1 LHSRSTPF
9 SPAPDRESARISAFK
24 LALDVQAAD
33 PDAPEAIQCLLED
46 AQRREWPE
54 VVRAALFAGAVAAAA
69 TDYEHGL
76 PAIGRL
82 LEQCEADG
90 DSTMVAIA
98 LAMRSS
104 RPTRAE
110 RSTAF
115 DADADLARA
124 TVLLESGHG
133 DAIDR
138 MTAHNECA
146 QSYCDRWLWELGDEQ
161 FAIALSLTPADQ
173 PAWLQLVLPAI
184 VYNRA
189 EMQVDWASAQLQ
201 LGDEAG
207 VAERWQTWKE
217 VMGASG
223 TVDIPEQW
231 RTELDALGTLLGAI
245 AGVDNAEQA
254 RTLLHALSPEEHVR
268 AWPIGHLQL
277 AIALSDKR
285 AGRLKAATEAA
296 EAAACNIDPHGS
308 PDAYDLALSVAAEIE
323 AESGRA
329 AGLRYGR
336 RQFERRSANRLAA
349 LGSMRSRLQAER
361 LHREHDLLSRHA
373 HLDDLTGLSN
383 RRGFERY
390 LADIEN
396 QRVDGVALF
405 VADLDDF
412 KAVND
417 RYGHA
422 TGDAVLIAVA
432 RVIEASVRKVDC
444 AVRLGGDEFAVVLA
458 AADVDVARLRVES
471 VMETIRRQPWEEIA
485 ADLQVSLSVGLTAG
499 RPADIHDLI
508 TLADAALYE
517 AKAAGGRRVVCKQP
531 PDAAD

>member
-1 LHSRSTPF
+1 MGSLSPTSAPF
-9 SPAPDRESARISAFK
+9 SAPTDRESARIQAFK

-33 PDAPEAIQCLLED
+33 AGAPEAIERLLED
-46 AQRREWPE
+46 ARRHEWPE

-69 TDYEHGL
+69 IDYEGGL
-76 PAIGRL
+76 PALGRL
-82 LEQCEADG
+82 LEQAEADG

-104 RPTRAE
+104 RPGGAD
-110 RSTAF
+110 RSSAF

-124 TVLLESGHG
+124 TVLLESGQG
-133 DAIDR
+133 DVIDR

-146 QSYCDRWLWELGDEQ
+146 QAYCDRWLWELGDEQ
-161 FAIALSLTPADQ
+161 FALALSLTPPDL

-189 EMQVDWASAQLQ
+189 EMQVDWASAQFQ
-201 LGDEAG
+201 LGDLAG
-207 VAERWQTWKE
+207 VAERWQTWND
-217 VMGASG
+217 VIGASG
-223 TVDIPEQW
+223 AVEMPEQW
-231 RTELDALGTLLGAI
+231 RTELNAFETLLGAI
-245 AGVDNAEQA
+245 AGLDNAEQA
-254 RTLLHALSPEEHVR
+254 SALLSELSPEDHVR

-277 AIALSDKR
+277 AIALSDRR
-285 AGRLKAATEAA
+285 ACRLEAATEAA
-296 EAAACNIDPHGS
+296 EAAISNIDPHGS
-308 PDAYDLALSVAAEIE
+308 PDAYDLALSLAAEIE
-323 AESGRA
+323 AESGPT
-329 AGLRYGR
+329 AGLRYAR
-336 RQFERRSANRLAA
+336 RQLERRSANRVAA
-349 LGSMRSRLQAER
+349 LGAMRSRLLAER

-390 LADIEN
+390 LADIAN
-396 QRVDGVALF
+396 QRVDTVALF

-458 AADVDVARLRVES
+458 SADVEVARLRVES
-471 VMETIRRQPWEEIA
+471 VMETIGQQPWEEIA
-485 ADLQVSLSVGLTAG
+485 AGLNVSLSVGLTAG
-499 RPADIHDLI
+499 PPADIQQLI

-517 AKAAGGRRVVCKQP
+517 AKAAGGRRVVFKRRS
-531 PDAAD
+531 